1 MARIEI
7 IMGCMFSGKSTEL
20 IRRLKRH
27 RAINESILV
36 INSAKDTRSANEVI
50 KTHNSDT
57 FECVKVS
64 DLSLLEPIDVDV
76 VAIDEAQFFTG
87 LREFVQRVSPRVK
100 RIILAGLDGD
110 FLQRPFGEIFDIIPL
125 ADEVLKLHALCMVC
139 NDGTLAPFTRR
150 FCEDTT
156 TQELVG
162 DHDMYKAVCR
172 ECLDKCVY
180 RDRIRKSLFE

>member
-1 MARIEI
+1 MTRIEI

-64 DLSLLEPIDVDV
+64 DLSLLESVDVDVDV

-87 LREFVQRVSPRVK
+87 LREFVQRVGPRVK

-110 FLQRPFGEIFDIIPL
+110 FLQRPFGELFDIIPL

-139 NDGTLAPFTRR
+139 KDGTLAPFTRR

-162 DHDMYKAVCR
+162 DHDIYKAVCGK
-172 ECLDKCVY
+172 CLNTV
-180 RDRIRKSLFE
+180 

>member
-36 INSAKDTRSANEVI
+36 INSTKDTRSEKDVI

-64 DLSLLEPIDVDV
+64 DLSLLEVEADV

-87 LREFVQRVSPRVK
+87 LREFVQRVGPRVK

-110 FLQRPFGEIFDIIPL
+110 FLQRPFGEIFDVIPL

-162 DHDMYKAVCR
+162 DHDIYKAVCR
-172 ECLDKCVY
+172 ACLLHK
-180 RDRIRKSLFE
+180 

>member
-1 MARIEI
+1 MVRVEV

-36 INSAKDTRSANEVI
+36 INSAKDTRSDCDVI

-64 DLSLLEPIDVDV
+64 DLSLLETIGVDV

-87 LREFVQRVSPRVK
+87 LREFVQRVGPHVK
-100 RIILAGLDGD
+100 RIIVAGLDGD
-110 FLQRPFGEIFDIIPL
+110 FLQRPFGEIFDVIPL
-125 ADEVLKLHALCMVC
+125 ADDVLKLHALCMMC

-162 DHDMYKAVCR
+162 DHDIYKAVCR
-172 ECLDKCVY
+172 GCLYK
-180 RDRIRKSLFE
+180 

>member
-1 MARIEI
+1 MAHIEV

-27 RAINESILV
+27 RAINQEILV
-36 INSAKDTRSANEVI
+36 VNSIKDTRSSDDVI
-50 KTHNSDT
+50 KTHNWDT
-57 FECVKVS
+57 FACMKVS
-64 DLSLLEPIDVDV
+64 DLATAFDFIHDLKKCDV

-87 LREFVQRVSPRVK
+87 LREFVQNISPHVR
-100 RIILAGLDGD
+100 RIIIAGLDGD
-110 FLQRPFGEIFDIIPL
+110 FLQRPFGEIFDVIPL

-139 NDGTLAPFTRR
+139 KDGTLAPFTKR

-162 DHDMYKAVCR
+162 DHDIYKAVCR
-172 ECLDKCVY
+172 KCLDTV
-180 RDRIRKSLFE
+180 

>member
-36 INSAKDTRSANEVI
+36 INSAKDTRSDKQII

-57 FECVKVS
+57 FDCVKVS
-64 DLSLLEPIDVDV
+64 DLSLLESVDVDV

-87 LREFVQRVSPRVK
+87 LREFVQRVGPRVK

-110 FLQRPFGEIFDIIPL
+110 FALDQAVDGAGVRIVAVAAIGVDVQRGTEWRDDRALWDDPGGIIGHGAVDIDI
-125 ADEVLKLHALCMVC
+125 DVVRHQSQ
-139 NDGTLAPFTRR
+139 G
-150 FCEDTT
+150 
-156 TQELVG
+156 G
-162 DHDMYKAVCR
+162 
-172 ECLDKCVY
+172 
-180 RDRIRKSLFE
+180 

>member
-1 MARIEI
+1 MTRIEI

-36 INSAKDTRSANEVI
+36 INSAKDTRSEKEVI

-64 DLSLLEPIDVDV
+64 DLSLFEAEADV

-162 DHDMYKAVCR
+162 DHDIYKAVCR
-172 ECLDKCVY
+172 ECLHK
-180 RDRIRKSLFE
+180 